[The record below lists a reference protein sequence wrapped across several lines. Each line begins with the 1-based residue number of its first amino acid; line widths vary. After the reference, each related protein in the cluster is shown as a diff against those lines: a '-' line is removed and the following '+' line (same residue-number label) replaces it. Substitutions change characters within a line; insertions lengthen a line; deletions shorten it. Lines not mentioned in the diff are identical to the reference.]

1 MDATTPEPEP
11 EPEPESGPELQR
23 DPRVKLID
31 LVPEGDGPCILED
44 TDSLGPAAC
53 RRPLTH
59 SGLRHFVLEQFEREA
74 ARCGVPRGARICVAL
89 PSGPESAVA
98 LFAFSSWGCYA
109 PLSVGHTA
117 AELLA
122 ELADL
127 QPAALIALAGSVEL
141 ENAARVGIR
150 TVALLPDKV
159 TSGIFGLRA
168 CCSTDLTNYFKHPIP
183 DSTDHDVAMLLQTS
197 GTTKRPKTVA
207 LTHAGLGWGARRVA
221 ETLQLTRSDVCV
233 NPMPL
238 YHLHGIAVNLLASVV
253 ASAAVV
259 CPLDP
264 VNGQRLLRCL
274 REHRATWYSA
284 TPTHHLA
291 LLQAAQAEQPGVD
304 LQRLT
309 VPGLTRLRF
318 IRNCSAALTAPLA
331 RKLQTTFSTTVI
343 PSYAMTE
350 CLPIASH
357 VLPRGDSVSNQGD
370 HIDDARLGSV
380 GMPAGAEIIV
390 MSVLQEQVEQ
400 DEGEDAGHR
409 AVDTA
414 GVAVG
419 DIGEVAGTAAT
430 STWAYRGS
438 NFSRET
444 FLPEIECNR
453 NLSESVLFHMQ
464 SVGRA

>member
-1 MDATTPEPEP
+1 MPQPVHMDATTPEPEP
-11 EPEPESGPELQR
+11 ELQR
-23 DPRVKLID
+23 KPREKLID

-44 TDSLGPAAC
+44 VGSLGAAC

-59 SGLRHFVLEQFEREA
+59 TGLRHFVLQQFQREV

-109 PLSVGHTA
+109 PLPFGHTA
-117 AELLA
+117 TELAA

-127 QPAALIALAGSVEL
+127 QPSALIALAGSVDL
-141 ENAARVGIR
+141 VNAARLGIR
-150 TVALLPDKV
+150 TIALLPDKV
-159 TSGIFGLRA
+159 TSGIFELRA
-168 CCSTDLTNYFKHPIP
+168 CCSGMDLSNCCEHPIP
-183 DSTDHDVAMLLQTS
+183 DSAVHDVAMLLQTS

-207 LTHAGLGWGARRVA
+207 LTHTGLGWGARRVA
-221 ETLQLTRSDVCV
+221 ETLRLTGSDVCV

-238 YHLHGIAVNLLASVV
+238 YHLHGIAVNLLASVI
-253 ASAAVV
+253 AGAAVV

-264 VNGQRLLRCL
+264 VTGQRLLRCL
-274 REHRATWYSA
+274 REHRA

-291 LLQAAQAEQPGVD
+291 LLQAAQAEQPDVD
-304 LQRLT
+304 LPRLT

-331 RKLQTTFSTTVI
+331 RELQTAFSTTVI

-357 VLPRGDSVSNQGD
+357 VLPSEDSVSKWGD
-370 HIDDARLGSV
+370 HDMREVDDRLGSV

-390 MSVLQEQVEQ
+390 MSVLEEQVEQ
-400 DEGEDAGHR
+400 REGEGAAQR

-414 GVAVG
+414 VVAVG
-419 DIGEVAGTAAT
+419 DVGEVAGTAAT
-430 STWAYRGS
+430 STQAHCGS
-438 NFSRET
+438 TLVENLFCLRLNTTET
-444 FLPEIECNR
+444 
-453 NLSESVLFHMQ
+453 
-464 SVGRA
+464 